1 MLEASIVV
9 EGRGGAE
16 AGHEL
21 DAFLEHAAIEPA
33 PVTAEHLE
41 AARQAWRRFGKGRHP
56 AALNFGD
63 WPMPR
68 PGHRRT
74 VIVQGRR
81 LLAHR
86 YPGGLAALAR
96 DARHVT
102 TGRPFQGSLFADTGA
117 KQGANAFAEDWRRC
131 EHGLAVV
138 ESKPAGFDR
147 STSAQDV
154 LDGVPSSAVRE
165 RPVLQGAIRPLN

>member
-1 MLEASIVV
+1 MIVDSSALLAVLNRESDAERFQGAILTASPCRMSVANMLEASIVV

-63 WPMPR
+63 CFAYALAQVTGEPLLYK
-68 PGHRRT
+68 GDDFSRT
-74 VIVQGRR
+74 DI
-81 LLAHR
+81 
-86 YPGGLAALAR
+86 PAALPR
-96 DARHVT
+96 SP
-102 TGRPFQGSLFADTGA
+102 GMPDT
-117 KQGANAFAEDWRRC
+117 
-131 EHGLAVV
+131 
-138 ESKPAGFDR
+138 
-147 STSAQDV
+147 
-154 LDGVPSSAVRE
+154 
-165 RPVLQGAIRPLN
+165 